1 MANGNG
7 DAAGRAAE
15 GLGLGA
21 LTALVIGSM
30 IGGGIFSLPQNVA
43 ASSGAGA
50 VLIGWVITAGGML
63 TLAFVF
69 QTLANRKPDIDGGVY
84 GYARAGFGD
93 FMGFNTAWGYWI
105 SAWLGNVSYMVVL
118 FSAFG
123 YFVPAFGEGNTLP
136 AVLCA
141 SALLWGL
148 HFLILRGV
156 KGAAFINA
164 ITTVAKLVPIA
175 IFVVLVTLAFR
186 VEQFKLDF
194 WGSPTLGSVLDQV
207 KGMMLV
213 TVWVFIGIEGAG
225 VYSSRARSMRD
236 VGRATVLGFFIT
248 LALLVAVSV
257 LAMGILGQAE
267 LAQLK
272 NPSMAGVLEKVVG
285 PWGAA
290 LINVGLII
298 SVGGALLAWTL
309 LAAELP
315 YLGAKDGTFPR
326 AIGEVNANEAPANA
340 LWLTNGLVQVFLI
353 ITLFAKGTYLALLS
367 LATSMI
373 LVPYLLSAGYA
384 LLIAWRS
391 ESYAAADAER
401 GKDLLIAAIATLY
414 GIWLLYAAGP
424 QYLLLSALLYFPGIV
439 FYAKARSESGARLF
453 QPFELGIFAVQIA
466 AALFAAWELY
476 SGAVSL

>member
-1 MANGNG
+1 MSTSAE
-7 DAAGRAAE
+7 AAAKAHAK
-15 GLGLGA
+15 LKLAA
-21 LTALVIGSM
+21 LTALVVGSM

-50 VLIGWVITAGGML
+50 MLIGWAITAFGML
-63 TLAFVF
+63 MLAFVF
-69 QTLANRKPDIDGGVY
+69 QTLANRRPDIDGGVY
-84 GYARAGFGD
+84 GYARTGFGD

-118 FSAFG
+118 FSALS
-123 YFVPAFGEGNTLP
+123 YFFPIFGEGNTLA
-136 AVLCA
+136 AVVCA

-156 KGAAFINA
+156 QGAAFINTL
-164 ITTVAKLVPIA
+164 TTIAKLVPLA
-175 IFVVLVTLAFR
+175 IFVVLVALVFR
-186 VEQFKLDF
+186 LDQFRMDF

-213 TVWVFIGIEGAG
+213 TVWVFIGIEGASI
-225 VYSSRARSMRD
+225 YSSRAESMRD
-236 VGRATVLGFFIT
+236 VGRATVIGFFIT

-272 NPSMAGVLEKVVG
+272 NPSMAGVLAKVVG

-290 LINVGLII
+290 LINIGLVI

-315 YLGAKDGTFPR
+315 YLGAKDGTFPT
-326 AIGEVNANEAPANA
+326 AIARENARHAPAAA
-340 LWLTNGLVQVFLI
+340 LWLTNGLIQLFLI
-353 ITLFAKGTYLALLS
+353 ITLFAQGTYLALLS

-384 LLIAWRS
+384 LLLAWRG
-391 ESYAAADAER
+391 ETYADDPAAR
-401 GKDLLIAAIATLY
+401 NRDLLIAMVATLY
-414 GIWLLYAAGP
+414 GVWLLYAAGL
-424 QYLLLSALLYFPGIV
+424 QYLLLSALLYFPGV
-439 FYAKARSESGARLF
+439 FFFVKARREANARVF
-453 QPFELGIFAVQIA
+453 EPFEIAIFAAQILAVLIA
-466 AALFAAWELY
+466 AYALYTGGLT
-476 SGAVSL
+476 L